1 MLAYQCDNLE
11 GKCPE
16 AADDQLDILFF
27 SRELHHRHEKGREG
41 R

>member
-1 MLAYQCDNLE
+1 MLAYQCDYLE

-16 AADDQLDILFF
+16 AADDQLYILF
-27 SRELHHRHEKGREG
+27 SRKLHHRHEKGREG